1 MGNRF
6 GKKILKSGPRSGL
19 RRSFLPAAIV
29 CLLAFCSADFAYG
42 HGGSSEIFPPVDL
55 DGKRVTLEASSSQND
70 PDTKDDRQ
78 ISISFLDFDSK
89 VTLRDVTFHIR
100 AEHGSQFLF
109 EKEFMADNGF
119 LVFNFVSEDTDSV
132 TMEEEAGED
141 IFGSLLGLDSRKIH
155 VKGPKLSDGGLYR
168 FDVSVL
174 TAGGYSKILDDPL
187 LYNVGISIPQTVRH
201 EVNHPDYGPQAIE
214 TITYYDELSDFNYDI
229 NSKEISFSMPFDW
242 TEDNIELTSVV
253 HQELVIP
260 KTFGELRVSGF
271 SMYVNGIKLSDS
283 IVSIDDYVPE
293 IRTVHFIVNQQE
305 LLRVFETNKEEGM
318 NFVIRPSQEKA
329 QLSDVTK
336 NGQFRVL
343 ASWEP
348 ERLESDSVATV
359 TFDIMDVFL
368 KNRPVAV
375 SYGFVVTQ
383 DERIIFQQSGF
394 STDSKDE
401 HNTAQFMIPHDVGGI
416 IHLNFSNLD
425 GNQRAAASFPVIVDS
440 KVAYQSATSIPDWIK
455 DTAGWW
461 AAGDI
466 DDETFL
472 QGIEFLIQNDI
483 ILIPKTSQS
492 ASASHEIP
500 DWIKDT
506 AGWWAAGDIDDETF
520 VGGLQ
525 FLIQQGILYV

>member
-1 MGNRF
+1 MA
-6 GKKILKSGPRSGL
+6 L
-19 RRSFLPAAIV
+19 V
-29 CLLAFCSADFAYG
+29 CLLVFYSADYIYG
-42 HGGSSEIFPPVDL
+42 HGGSSEIFPPVEL
-55 DGKRVTLEASSSQND
+55 NGKKVTLEASSSQND

-109 EKEFMADNGF
+109 EDEFMADNGF
-119 LVFNFVSEDTDSV
+119 LVFNFVSEETDSV
-132 TMEEEAGED
+132 IVEEDAGED
-141 IFGSLLGLDSRKIH
+141 LFGSLLGLDSRKIH

-174 TAGGYSKILDDPL
+174 TADGYSKILDEPL

-201 EVNHPDYGPQAIE
+201 EVNHPDYGSQTIE

-229 NSKEISFSMPFDW
+229 HSKEITFSMPFDW

-305 LLRVFETNKEEGM
+305 LLRVFESNKEEGM
-318 NFVIRPSQEKA
+318 NFVIRPTLEKT
-329 QLSDVTK
+329 QLSDVTQ

-343 ASWEP
+343 VSWEP
-348 ERLESDSVATV
+348 ERLESGSRAAV
-359 TFDIMDVFL
+359 TFNINDVFL

-375 SYGFVVTQ
+375 NYGFVVTQ
-383 DERIIFQQSGF
+383 DERILFQQSGF

-401 HNTAQFMIPHDVGGI
+401 HNTSQFMIPQDVGGI
-416 IHLNFSNLD
+416 IHLNFVNLD

-440 KVAYQSATSIPDWIK
+440 SVPSQTAIAVPAWIK

-461 AAGDI
+461 AGGAI

-472 QGIEFLIQNDI
+472 QGIEFLIQNDV
-483 ILIPKTSQS
+483 ILIPKAPQS
-492 ASASHEIP
+492 VSAAQEIP
-500 DWIKDT
+500 SWIKDT
-506 AGWWAAGDIDDETF
+506 AGWWAGGAIDDETF
-520 VGGLQ
+520 VGSLQ
-525 FLIQQGILYV
+525 FLIEQGILQV

>member
-1 MGNRF
+1 M
-6 GKKILKSGPRSGL
+6 
-19 RRSFLPAAIV
+19 RRYFLPAALV
-29 CLLAFCSADFAYG
+29 CILVFYSADSAYG

-55 DGKRVTLEASSSQND
+55 NGKNVTLEASSSQND
-70 PDTKDDRQ
+70 PDVDENRQ

-89 VTLRDVTFHIR
+89 ITLRDVTFHIR

-109 EKEFMADNGF
+109 EEEFMADNGF

-132 TMEEEAGED
+132 IVEEETGGNV
-141 IFGSLLGLDSRKIH
+141 FGSLLGLDSRKIH

-174 TAGGYSKILDDPL
+174 TAGGYSKILDEPL

-201 EVNHPDYGPQAIE
+201 EVDHPDYGPQVID

-229 NSKEISFSMPFDW
+229 HSKEISFSMPFEW

-293 IRTVHFIVNQQE
+293 TRTVHFIVNQQE

-318 NFVIRPSQEKA
+318 NFVIRPTLEKA
-329 QLSDVTK
+329 QLSDVTL

-348 ERLESDSVATV
+348 EKLESNSMATV
-359 TFDIMDVFL
+359 TFDIMDIFL
-368 KNRPVAV
+368 KNKPVAV
-375 SYGFVVTQ
+375 NYGFVVTQ

-394 STDSKDE
+394 STDSKGE
-401 HNTAQFMIPHDVGGI
+401 HNTAQFVIPQDVGGI
-416 IHLNFSNLD
+416 IHLNFSNLN
-425 GNQRAAASFPVIVDS
+425 GNQRATASFPVIVDS
-440 KVAYQSATSIPDWIK
+440 AVLSQTTISIPSWIK

-461 AAGDI
+461 SEGAI
-466 DDETFL
+466 DDETFI

-483 ILIPKTSQS
+483 ILIPKTLYL
-492 ASASHEIP
+492 ASAAQEIP
-500 DWIKDT
+500 SWIKDT
-506 AGWWAAGDIDDETF
+506 AGWWSEGAIDDETF

-525 FLIQQGILYV
+525 FLIEQGIIHV